1 MIWENSVIF
10 TIEKGFVFVH
20 LKGNSELKL
29 SFLFFYRLGR
39 YCFSII
45 ESAFYLFNNSL
56 LKQKFLIS
64 QTVQILKV
72 CNFNSYTSKKYID
85 KESSQS

>member
-39 YCFSII
+39 YCFYTNNYILCGLYNQTFSQKSFLNTNLSHYNIKT
-45 ESAFYLFNNSL
+45 FKDLLFQLFKLQNSH
-56 LKQKFLIS
+56 
-64 QTVQILKV
+64 V
-72 CNFNSYTSKKYID
+72 
-85 KESSQS
+85 